1 MRTSHTTPTP
11 QATARLISSCVSIH
25 AAAHLHVVIFAC
37 FACQKQASKALH
49 HHQSSIS
56 SSVKMGTG
64 IELPVD
70 TQSRLAVGAVGMGFS
85 VLLFLVASFR
95 LGKFCQAYGWKMRE
109 VVG

>member
-1 MRTSHTTPTP
+1 
-11 QATARLISSCVSIH
+11 
-25 AAAHLHVVIFAC
+25 
-37 FACQKQASKALH
+37 
-49 HHQSSIS
+49 
-56 SSVKMGTG
+56 MGTG

-85 VLLFLVASFR
+85 VLLFLVAFFR